1 MKGERPLFPNNQLV
15 SDETRKKWRERVDY
29 LLEEDHASRL
39 NDWEAGFVQDM
50 EQRLANGRDLSL
62 AQSYRL
68 NEIFHRIE
76 EAVG

>member
-1 MKGERPLFPNNQLV
+1 MKGERPLFPKDQLV

-29 LLEEDHASRL
+29 LLEEEHASRL

-50 EQRLANGRDLSL
+50 EQRLANEKDLSL